1 MLSQDRFPKSFDG
14 FSFFLEQPGKVY
26 DSYTTFVDCLNNTSY
41 CIRGDRIMMNASS
54 LFDLSD
60 FDHARLFAN
69 GQYAW
74 SALSALKE
82 YMDGYSYPALDRT
95 LIADGRPLAET
106 IVLHDGIFC
115 SAQDLRIEFGDA
127 TKGSL
132 KVTRNKEVLSGATVI
147 MAGTVVMGDRIALGR
162 GVLVE
167 SGAMIK
173 SPAII
178 GDFCEVRQ
186 AAYLRGYCLAGKRC
200 VLGHA
205 TEIKHSILL
214 NDAKAG
220 HFAYLGD
227 SILGNNAN
235 LGAGTKF
242 ANLKMIKGNIVIRH
256 SGERINTGLRK
267 FGAILGDGSQT
278 GCNSVTNPG
287 TIFGKQCML
296 LPNCTS
302 PGGYH
307 PEKTLLR

>member
-1 MLSQDRFPKSFDG
+1 
-14 FSFFLEQPGKVY
+14 
-26 DSYTTFVDCLNNTSY
+26 
-41 CIRGDRIMMNASS
+41 MNASS

-60 FDHARLFAN
+60 FDHARVFAD
-69 GQYAW
+69 GQYVW
-74 SALSALKE
+74 SALSALKG
-82 YMDGYSYPALDRT
+82 YMDAYTYPALDRT
-95 LIADGRPLAET
+95 LIANGKPLSDTVILYEGAFLSGEDLE
-106 IVLHDGIFC
+106 IV
-115 SAQDLRIEFGDA
+115 FGDA

-132 KVTRNKEVLSGATVI
+132 KVTRNTEILTGATVL
-147 MAGTVVMGDRIALGR
+147 MAGAVLMGDRIALGR
-162 GVLVE
+162 GVLIE

-178 GDFCEVRQ
+178 GDFCEIRQ

-205 TEIKHSILL
+205 TEIKHAIFL

-256 SGERINTGLRK
+256 GGERIDTGLRK

-307 PEKTLLR
+307 PEKTLLK